1 VNEIKGLQIHLS
13 YILNIFKNTAI
24 KSFPALLF
32 PNRLHSMSKVS
43 VLRIGTEMFRS
54 ILTHIKHTKT
64 FSLVLAISKGL
75 QNETEIIPA
84 INPEMKLEI

>member
-1 VNEIKGLQIHLS
+1 
-13 YILNIFKNTAI
+13 
-24 KSFPALLF
+24 
-32 PNRLHSMSKVS
+32 MSKVS